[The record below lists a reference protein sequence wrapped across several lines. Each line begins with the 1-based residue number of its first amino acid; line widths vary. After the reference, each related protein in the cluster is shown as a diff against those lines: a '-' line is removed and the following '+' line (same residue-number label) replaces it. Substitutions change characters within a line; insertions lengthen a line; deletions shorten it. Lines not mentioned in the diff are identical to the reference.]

1 MTLVLSKC
9 RDLENL
15 AGGPMQNI
23 FRLFAIV
30 LLYVVSALAARHTEM
45 RRIGSSGQATQKIH
59 TDRVL
64 VELTSPVHRRDFRGI
79 SQGRGRFKDVLEVAV
94 EPPFTPEGFIAR
106 FREEDSRTGQRRVKR
121 AELSPVVTLRGVPN
135 DRFWRNQWYFGA
147 DQGFPVPSIGF
158 YNDPGLDLSHGLV
171 YVADTGCPANHEDL
185 DPETIVDRQK
195 FVSDSYPGDLRD
207 RNGHGTAVIGIM
219 AAKTNNGVGIASM
232 TPDVKVGCVQAL
244 DEFGEGDLL
253 GLINM
258 LDYVSSLQIQRKL
271 VDPLAWLLLNLSL
284 GGYGYSELLEEA
296 KDRCAAAGVLIVA
309 AAGNNG
315 FNLSRD
321 VYDWFCSKSSPHI
334 VVVGATDLNDQ
345 PANFG
350 GGYATNYGPTV
361 DVFAPGV
368 GIASLGLNNTYVTE
382 RGTSFATPLVT
393 STVALMLAKH
403 QAATPKAIKQRLSN
417 GDPFKGRQVGVNFSC
432 CGGEFVCL
440 EWLWWL
446 V

>member
-1 MTLVLSKC
+1 
-9 RDLENL
+9 
-15 AGGPMQNI
+15 MQNI

-30 LLYVVSALAARHTEM
+30 LLYVVSAYAARHTEM
-45 RRIGSSGQATQKIH
+45 RRIGPRGQTMQKIS
-59 TDRVL
+59 TDKVL
-64 VELTSPVHRRDFRGI
+64 VELTSTVHRRDFRVI

-94 EPPFTPEGFIAR
+94 EPPFIPEGFIAR
-106 FREEDSRTGQRRVKR
+106 LREEDYRTGQRRIKR

-135 DRFWRNQWYFGA
+135 DKFWRSQWYFGA
-147 DQGFPVPSIGF
+147 EQGFQVPSIGF
-158 YNDPGLDLSHGLV
+158 YNDSDLDMSHGLV
-171 YVADTGCPANHEDL
+171 YVGDTGCPAAHEDL

-195 FVSDSYPGDLRD
+195 FVSDSYPGDPRD

-296 KDRCAAAGVLIVA
+296 KDRSAAAGVIIVA
-309 AAGNNG
+309 AAGNDG
-315 FNLSRD
+315 LNLSGD
-321 VYDWFCSKSSPHI
+321 LYDWFCSKPSPHI

-368 GIASLGLNNTYVTE
+368 GIATLGLNGTYVTE
-382 RGTSFATPLVT
+382 RGTSFATPLCRMALIL
-393 STVALMLAKH
+393 TV
-403 QAATPKAIKQRLSN
+403 N
-417 GDPFKGRQVGVNFSC
+417 SC
-432 CGGEFVCL
+432 S
-440 EWLWWL
+440 
-446 V
+446 